1 MTSAIALARA
11 ELRIL
16 ARDRVAAF
24 NVVVVP
30 LFAAIYLVTNPPP
43 AEEIPGPLAAAGAA
57 VLLAVFTSV
66 ALVLKSVMT
75 LVQRREQHLLE
86 RWRISGTAPA
96 AILAGTLAPG
106 VLLLAGGIAVMFA
119 ALAIALDQAPVQPFW
134 LVLAVVLA
142 TALGGTAATFTAA
155 YARTT
160 ESASVV
166 ALPIFAALLGGGIW
180 ATLVPLGE
188 VTWRM
193 RGTGGGALTELVR
206 IGWEGPTD
214 ATGFVAAASAA
225 GPSLLV
231 LLTLTGALGV
241 AGTCTFRWSPRAQ
254 RGGWSRRSSQRES

>member
-1 MTSAIALARA
+1 MTSAIALTRA

-30 LFAAIYLVTNPPP
+30 LVAAIYLVTNPPP

-57 VLLAVFTSV
+57 VLLAVLTS
-66 ALVLKSVMT
+66 AAMVLKSVMT
-75 LVQRREQHLLE
+75 LAQRREQHLLE
-86 RWRISGTAPA
+86 RWRISGAAPA

-106 VLLLAGGIAVMFA
+106 VLLLAGGIAVMFP

-142 TALGGTAATFTAA
+142 TTLGGTAATFTAA
-155 YARTT
+155 FARTT
-160 ESASVV
+160 ESASMV

-180 ATLVPLGE
+180 ATFVPLGE

-193 RGTGGGALTELVR
+193 RATGGGALTELVR
-206 IGWEGPTD
+206 IGWEGPAD
-214 ATGFVAAASAA
+214 GAGFVAAAAAA

-231 LLTLTGALGV
+231 LVALTVVLAV
-241 AGTCTFRWSPRAQ
+241 AGTRTFRWNPRD
-254 RGGWSRRSSQRES
+254 

>member
-1 MTSAIALARA
+1 MTSALALTRA

-24 NVVVVP
+24 NVVVIP
-30 LFAAIYLVTNPPP
+30 LVAAIYLVTNPPP

-57 VLLAVFTSV
+57 VLLAVLTS
-66 ALVLKSVMT
+66 AAMVLKSVMT
-75 LVQRREQHLLE
+75 LAQRREQHLLE
-86 RWRISGTAPA
+86 RWRISGAAPA

-106 VLLLAGGIAVMFA
+106 VLLLAGGIAVMFP

-142 TALGGTAATFTAA
+142 TTLGGTAATFTAA

-180 ATLVPLGE
+180 ATFVPLGE
-188 VTWRM
+188 ITWRM
-193 RGTGGGALTELVR
+193 RATGGGALTELVR

-214 ATGFVAAASAA
+214 GAGFVAAAAAA

-231 LLTLTGALGV
+231 LVALTVVLAV
-241 AGTCTFRWSPRAQ
+241 AGTRTFRWNPRD
-254 RGGWSRRSSQRES
+254 